1 MSIKGSKGLRHA
13 FFPDNDIKIFFN
25 LNIHIGQRSIICEES
40 LETSR
45 DICFYIPLLFFSRAS
60 KKITLVAGNDCVAG
74 LGAKNATGVNPA
86 GISASAVA

>member
-13 FFPDNDIKIFFN
+13 FFPDNDIIIFFN
-25 LNIHIGQRSIICEES
+25 LNIHIGQRSNFKES